1 MELFNKSVDE
11 LIPLLTTHKI
21 NLLRFLKRNFK
32 QNIHFIEVPMKR
44 TNNDARGGH
53 NRMDILLTE
62 EAFELLKNSYNM
74 RNRNITTISSNIK
87 VFNLVMPIENQTLSF
102 IETAYD
108 GVTETIR
115 QYSIDQYRVDMY
127 FPKYKIIIE
136 CDEFNHV
143 DRNPIDELERETYL
157 ISQGNH
163 MIRYNPN
170 ENEFDMSIVLRDINR
185 IIMLS
190 ITTGKQF

>member
-1 MELFNKSVDE
+1 
-11 LIPLLTTHKI
+11 
-21 NLLRFLKRNFK
+21 
-32 QNIHFIEVPMKR
+32 
-44 TNNDARGGH
+44 
-53 NRMDILLTE
+53 
-62 EAFELLKNSYNM
+62 M

-143 DRNPIDELERETYL
+143 DRNPIDELEREAYL
-157 ISQGNH
+157 ISKGNH

-185 IIMLS
+185 IIMSS
-190 ITTGKQF
+190 ITTGKQFQLEIDCKNI